1 MLQHLL
7 LCLYRNVYSHHHQTR
22 SLSTYFPKSIHAFNA
37 TQRQHGESGTRAS
50 STWTSHITT
59 TQHGHTGSC
68 FTAAQKK
75 HMQSPAPVATSV
87 LASIMFGAQRGPKTS
102 ICNSAVRHTHFIFL
116 KACFSIYWKLLRCP
130 EHNILPTC
138 DRLGRYLFASCLLAR
153 LWVPRPCANKTQ
165 CRCAWM
171 VCHFNVMMD
180 NCIWQ

>member
-75 HMQSPAPVATSV
+75 AHAEPGTCRHI
-87 LASIMFGAQRGPKTS
+87 SIGKHHVWGAAGPKNIDLQQRS
-102 ICNSAVRHTHFIFL
+102 SAHSFHF
-116 KACFSIYWKLLRCP
+116 S
-130 EHNILPTC
+130 ES
-138 DRLGRYLFASCLLAR
+138 LF
-153 LWVPRPCANKTQ
+153 
-165 CRCAWM
+165 
-171 VCHFNVMMD
+171 
-180 NCIWQ
+180 